1 MLQFIQIKIRSFY
14 CQEQQRLKE
23 ICAVKQQP
31 QEQPEKSHK
40 QSILQ
45 KHGQIDQLTF
55 ASFGTHTTNY
65 FVSLRIF
72 MHQGHRT

>member
-1 MLQFIQIKIRSFY
+1 MLQLIEIKIHSFY

-23 ICAVKQQP
+23 ICAVKQHP
-31 QEQPEKSHK
+31 QEQPQKSHK

-55 ASFGTHTTNY
+55 ASFGTDTTNY

-72 MHQGHRT
+72 MCQGHRI

>member
-1 MLQFIQIKIRSFY
+1 M
-14 CQEQQRLKE
+14 
-23 ICAVKQQP
+23 CAVKQQP
-31 QEQPEKSHK
+31 QEQPQKSHK

-45 KHGQIDQLTF
+45 KHGQINQLTF

-72 MHQGHRT
+72 MCQGHRT